1 MREQEDLIN
10 EMKSRMQKSVYSFTE
25 ELSLIRAG
33 KPNPAIISKIKV
45 TTYGGNLFINQLANI
60 YVSDS
65 HTLIVE
71 PWDKNT
77 IKDIEKS
84 IEKANLGIMPV
95 NDGRNIRL
103 PFPPLTEERRKD
115 LIKLVQKIAEEARI
129 SIRNIRRDVN
139 DKIKKLEKDKKISED
154 EMYRSEEEIQKLTDN
169 FIKQID
175 EELKRKEQEI
185 REI

>member
-1 MREQEDLIN
+1 MGEKEELIN
-10 EMKSRMQKSVYSFTE
+10 DLKSRMQKSVSSFVE

-33 KPNPAIISKIKV
+33 KPNPAIVSKIKV
-45 TTYGGNLFINQLANI
+45 ITYSGSLSINQLANI
-60 YVSDS
+60 YVADS
-65 HTLIVE
+65 HTLIIE

-84 IEKANLGIMPV
+84 IEKANIGIMPI
-95 NDGRNIRL
+95 NDGRTIKI

-115 LIKLVQKIAEEARI
+115 LIKLVQKIAEDARI
-129 SIRNIRRDVN
+129 SVRNIRRDIIEKV
-139 DKIKKLEKDKKISED
+139 KKLEKDKKISED
-154 EMYRSEEEIQKLTDN
+154 EMYRSEEEIQKLTN
-169 FIKQID
+169 NYIKQID